1 MQEHIYK
8 VDKVILCVIILGSR
22 LRVMRINLHTFPP
35 LFLLISFYFLLQ
47 SFHTVKCI
55 KKAIFNSELGY
66 STLENLN
73 KALFDSQFIP
83 NANSLTQL
91 HFRDDHLKNQLW
103 PDVWLTQVEL
113 MVIATLFQV
122 PVYCCYT
129 WNQVPLG
136 SYRTNSH
143 PCQS

>member
-1 MQEHIYK
+1 MYK

-22 LRVMRINLHTFPP
+22 LRVMRINLHTFPVNQ
-35 LFLLISFYFLLQ
+35 FHFLLQ
-47 SFHTVKCI
+47 SFNTVKCI
-55 KKAIFNSELGY
+55 KKAIFYSELGY

-91 HFRDDHLKNQLW
+91 HFRVDHLKNQLW
-103 PDVWLTQVEL
+103 PNVWLTQVEL
-113 MVIATLFQV
+113 MAIATLFQV

-129 WNQVPLG
+129 RNQVPLG
-136 SYRTNSH
+136 SY
-143 PCQS
+143 